1 MRLVNLSK
9 QADKF
14 LNTLPAKQYKQLA
27 RDIFRLAKQP
37 QQQDTAKLKGHNHFF
52 RKDSGEYRIIYRFD
66 ATILY
71 VAIVNKRNDDKVYK
85 TFLRKLERVVTL
97 LTESEKHGD
106 LDQKG
111 FNLRRMAYA
120 I

>member
-37 QQQDTAKLKGHNHFF
+37 QQQDTAQLKGHKDFF

-66 ATILY
+66 DSILY
-71 VAIVNKRNDDKVYK
+71 VTVINKRNDDQVYK
-85 TFLRKLERVVTL
+85 TFLRKH
-97 LTESEKHGD
+97 S
-106 LDQKG
+106 
-111 FNLRRMAYA
+111 
-120 I
+120 